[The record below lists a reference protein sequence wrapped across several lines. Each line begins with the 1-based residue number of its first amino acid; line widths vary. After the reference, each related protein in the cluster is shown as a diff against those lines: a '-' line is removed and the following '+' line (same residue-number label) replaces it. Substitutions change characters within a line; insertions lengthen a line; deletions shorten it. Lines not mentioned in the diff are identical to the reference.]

1 MSVDTAAE
9 TTAEALVRELFG
21 LMRGLK
27 GLHNALPP
35 GHGFKLE
42 GPAYGVLW
50 AIAERAR
57 GPAVGA
63 GRAPVPGS
71 VHGQPAPVESDRGR
85 ISGQGDRS
93 GGQAG
98 AHLIRVSPAGEALL
112 AAEHRARIDG
122 VSALVSDFSE
132 AERKRF
138 LRSLVRFNANL
149 DNRRRQY
156 AEAVGSEEGR
166 NKA

>member
-1 MSVDTAAE
+1 MSVE
-9 TTAEALVRELFG
+9 TTDEALVRELFG

-50 AIAERAR
+50 AIAAR
-57 GPAVGA
+57 GSVRPSALAEHLCLDLSTVSRHLSSLSAAGYLAREADPADK
-63 GRAPVPGS
+63 R
-71 VHGQPAPVESDRGR
+71 
-85 ISGQGDRS
+85 
-93 GGQAG
+93 
-98 AHLIRVSPAGEALL
+98 AHLIRVSPAGEELL
-112 AAEHRARIDG
+112 EAEHQVRVDG
-122 VSALVSDFSE
+122 VSALVADFSE

-138 LRSLVRFNANL
+138 LRCLVHFNTNL
-149 DNRRRQY
+149 DIRRRQY
-156 AEAVGSEEGR
+156 AEASVGSEEGR

>member
-50 AIAERAR
+50 AIAERGAVRPSALAEHLCLDLSTVSRHLSSLTAAGYLAR
-57 GPAVGA
+57 ETD
-63 GRAPVPGS
+63 PV
-71 VHGQPAPVESDRGR
+71 DKR
-85 ISGQGDRS
+85 
-93 GGQAG
+93 